1 MAARAV
7 RSKVSANDISAA
19 RRQWLARL
27 FPAGVPALWCPVIT
41 HYRAD
46 GGLDRARQAAHLRHL
61 APFVKGFLIPG
72 STGDG
77 WEMDDAEIRD
87 LLDFALGEAAR
98 RDLHVLI
105 GVLKTDAAQA
115 RASILDAV
123 NWLKARAG
131 TTDSNAALARSRVCG
146 FTVCPPE
153 GSELN
158 QTQIHAAL
166 AAVLELGLPTAL
178 YQLPQVTQNEM
189 SPETVATLA
198 ARFANFVLFKD
209 TSGADRVALNGCDL
223 GGVFLVRGAEGDYAR
238 WPRGAGGPYDGFLL
252 STANC
257 FAREL
262 HGILEG
268 VRAGNMAQARAAAAN
283 LSSAVGEIFKLVAGL
298 PHGNAFANA
307 NKAADHFFA
316 HGSKALSVPPPR
328 LHAGSSLPMETLRAT
343 GEVLSRHGLLPERG
357 YLD

>member
-1 MAARAV
+1 MNAT
-7 RSKVSANDISAA
+7 DIPRA

-27 FPAGVPALWCPVIT
+27 FPAGIPTLWCPVIT

-77 WEMDDAEIRD
+77 WEMDNAEIRE
-87 LLDFALGEAAR
+87 LLDFALAEAAR
-98 RDLHVLI
+98 LDLHVLI

-115 RASILDAV
+115 RVSILDTV
-123 NWLKARAG
+123 NWLKTRAG
-131 TTDSNAALARSRVCG
+131 TSDVDAALAASRVCG
-146 FTVCPPE
+146 FTVCPPK

-158 QTQIHAAL
+158 QQQIHDAL
-166 AAVLELGLPTAL
+166 ASILELGLPIAL
-178 YQLPQVTQNEM
+178 YQLPQVTLNEM

-223 GGVFLVRGAEGDYAR
+223 GGVFLVRGAEADYAR

-262 HGILEG
+262 HGILDD
-268 VRAGNMAQARAAAAN
+268 VAKNQPAKAQSTAAN
-283 LSSAVGEIFKLVAGL
+283 LTSAVNEIFRVVTGL

-316 HGSKALSVPPPR
+316 HGSKALSAPPPR
-328 LHAGSSLPMETLRAT
+328 LHAGSSLPMQALRAT

-357 YLD
+357 YLE